1 MNYRQHY
8 GQPVFSGDFD
18 PLVERVKHLENAG
31 ATTNLTINKMIVD
44 GTEIDYSI
52 VFGKIAFLDL
62 TPLQVK
68 KASADKV
75 QALQTAI
82 KDTLKI
88 DKDLSYL
95 ENQTLTNLIL
105 FKGGK

>member
-1 MNYRQHY
+1 MNFNHHF
-8 GQPVFSGDFD
+8 GQPVLSGDFD
-18 PLVERVKHLENAG
+18 VLVERVKHVENVAVN
-31 ATTNLTINKMIVD
+31 TNLKINKMTVD
-44 GTEIDYSI
+44 GTEIEYSI
-52 VFGKIAFLDL
+52 VFGKIAFIDL

-75 QALQTAI
+75 KALQTAI

-95 ENQTLTNLIL
+95 ENQSLTNLIL